1 MKAAFSC
8 AVLSRHRDQL
18 ITIFCRKH
26 FTLIMSFPSRLFSR
40 LNKCISFNFSM
51 LLMLSKSVIAPVAPL
66 WSLSHLSASFLEGGV
81 PPWIKQSSWCLT
93 TYEQPVI
100 DTFYVLYTTWPLIF
114 PRNAFTSLFWK
125 KTECHYWLTLNLQ
138 LPATPRSPSAV
149 LLVNRFVVVV
159 HLASCSKA

>member
-1 MKAAFSC
+1 
-8 AVLSRHRDQL
+8 
-18 ITIFCRKH
+18 
-26 FTLIMSFPSRLFSR
+26 MSFPSRLFSR

-125 KTECHYWLTLNLQ
+125 KQNAIIDSHRTCNSLPPPDLPLQCCWLIGLSLWCIWLLAPKRNTKHLTLTACHLTNDVSSTIS
-138 LPATPRSPSAV
+138 LP
-149 LLVNRFVVVV
+149 
-159 HLASCSKA
+159 C